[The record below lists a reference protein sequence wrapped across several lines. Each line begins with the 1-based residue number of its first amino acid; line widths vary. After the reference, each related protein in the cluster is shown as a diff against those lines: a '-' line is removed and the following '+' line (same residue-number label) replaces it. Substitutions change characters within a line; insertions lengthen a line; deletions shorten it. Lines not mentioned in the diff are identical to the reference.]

1 MYRKIFYIT
10 SMRLGKSTRSQTYNT
25 KHEIKTR
32 NTNDHSKNL
41 YSCFALRFLS
51 PFLPNNS
58 KIWIDLSEYIYR
70 YRETYQLINWPVP
83 RFERTISF
91 NSFNGPADGSRTGKT
106 SKWQRR
112 NQFEL
117 NVRAEMSIGIGRWM
131 KVEIEL
137 VRDHVSSSWR
147 TTTVW
152 LA

>member
-1 MYRKIFYIT
+1 MC
-10 SMRLGKSTRSQTYNT
+10 MRLESSTRLQTHDT
-25 KHEIKTR
+25 KREIKTR
-32 NTNDHSKNL
+32 NANDRSRYL

-51 PFLPNNS
+51 PFLPQETRGPGL
-58 KIWIDLSEYIYR
+58 IYPCIYISSA
-70 YRETYQLINWPVP
+70 YQLINWPVP
-83 RFERTISF
+83 RFGRTISF

-112 NQFEL
+112 NQLEL